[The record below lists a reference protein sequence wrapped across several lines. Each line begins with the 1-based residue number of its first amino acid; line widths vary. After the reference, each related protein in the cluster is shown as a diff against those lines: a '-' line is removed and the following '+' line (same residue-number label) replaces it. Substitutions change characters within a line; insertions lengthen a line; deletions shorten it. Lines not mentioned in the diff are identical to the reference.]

1 MSDLLFTSK
10 FKTSNIIFYIFGI
23 LFISTLCIVICFSKF
38 NPNNLATYSDLA
50 AGCFLAF
57 FPAYILYYTLNLP
70 KILIYSDKIELHRFL
85 GLFKPT
91 FLHNEIDSWTVREKE
106 SKYGNYEYL
115 YLALNDNKIIKIN
128 SFDYNNFEEI
138 KWKIIKNKPQ
148 NSILKEKLDRKE
160 KIKFAIILALSAI
173 LFFYISSQFYKDDSL
188 TKNDVCVIK
197 GTLSDDIKIK
207 RGKKSNAIIFKLK
220 DQPDFKFKIG
230 TLAFKETYYEGLK
243 NDFKK
248 GDEIYLTI
256 EKDQYDKKISKKT
269 QMSSWEKY
277 TYYELIAVVEVEN
290 NGFKYLSLSDYNKT
304 NRDNDIGGLIFFSI
318 CGLVSMIGAIYILR
332 KINQLKT

>member
-1 MSDLLFTSK
+1 MSDLLIISK

-23 LFISTLCIVICFSKF
+23 LFISALCIVICFSKF
-38 NPNNLATYSDLA
+38 NPNNLSTYSDLA
-50 AGCFLAF
+50 AGCFLAL
-57 FPAYILYYTLNLP
+57 FPVYILYYILNLP
-70 KILIYSDKIELHRFL
+70 KIRIYSDKIELHRFL
-85 GLFKPT
+85 GMFKRT
-91 FLHNEIDSWTVREKE
+91 FLRNEIDSWTIREKE

-115 YLALNDNKIIKIN
+115 YINLNNNKIIKLN
-128 SFDYNNFEEI
+128 SFDYNNFEEV

-148 NSILKEKLDRKE
+148 NNILKEKINRKE
-160 KIKFAIILALSAI
+160 KIKFSIILTLASI

-207 RGKKSNAIIFKLK
+207 HGKKSNSIIFKLK
-220 DQPDFKFKIG
+220 EQPDFKFKIG
-230 TLAFKETYYEGLK
+230 TLAFKETYYKDLI

-256 EKDQYDKKISKKT
+256 EKDQYNKKISKTT

-277 TYYELIAVVEVEN
+277 TYYELIAVVEVDN

-304 NRDNDIGGLIFFSI
+304 NRNNDIGGLIFFSI
-318 CGLVSMIGAIYILR
+318 CGLLSMIGAIYILR
-332 KINQLKT
+332 KINQLKA